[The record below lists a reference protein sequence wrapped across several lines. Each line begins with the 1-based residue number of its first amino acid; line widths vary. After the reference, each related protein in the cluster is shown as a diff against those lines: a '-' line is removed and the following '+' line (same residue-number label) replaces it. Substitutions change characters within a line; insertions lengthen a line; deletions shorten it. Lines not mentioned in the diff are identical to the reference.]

1 MSILQVHNLK
11 KLFGADLI
19 LNNVSFQLQAGE
31 RVGLIGAN
39 GAGKTTLLNI
49 IAGRTTADD
58 GTIFFA
64 RGSSLGYLEQS
75 SAVTL
80 KGSMQEELYRA
91 FAHLDKMAK
100 HLRLLEKEMA
110 EQKLTAQQLENI
122 MSTYG
127 ELRHRYEEAGG
138 YVIDARVRSI
148 VCGLGFQLQD
158 LERPINTFSGGEQT
172 RIRLAKLLLEEPSI
186 LLLDEPTNHLDIKA
200 VEWLE
205 KYLCDWPGTILVVSH
220 DRYFLDRIVQR
231 ILLLENGQLK
241 SYNGNYESY
250 LAQRQVEQ
258 KTQLKAYQKQQD
270 YLQKEMNFIRSLGS
284 SEREKRQVKSRLKR
298 LDKLSPVV
306 KPEKAK
312 RMVLDFSFSG
322 RSGEIAVR
330 LEDVTKT
337 FAGKTVFSNVS
348 FELRW
353 GDRVAL
359 VGPNGSGKSSLLK
372 LITKEL
378 QPDSGRVWLGPSVK
392 PVYFD
397 QHQQTITPTLT
408 PLEEIMAASDLNIA
422 EARNHL
428 AKFLFTGEAV
438 YKRNADLS
446 GGEKSRL
453 MLAKLSLDAGN
464 FLVLDEPTNH
474 LDITAVEELE
484 ESIRA
489 FPGTLLIVSHDRY
502 FLNRT
507 TDKVLQ
513 LDNGVVT
520 FYQVPYKEY
529 TRQRD
534 MKIKAEKTPFEKQQR
549 LEEKRRRQDEQQ
561 KRRLRRQLTERVQN
575 LEAAIIQQEKRLS
588 EVEKEL
594 LSPEVF
600 NDYQLAAAKGEEMK
614 KLKDALQRLYAQ
626 WEEDMEQ
633 LEAMLEEK

>member
-64 RGSSLGYLEQS
+64 RDSSLGYLEQS